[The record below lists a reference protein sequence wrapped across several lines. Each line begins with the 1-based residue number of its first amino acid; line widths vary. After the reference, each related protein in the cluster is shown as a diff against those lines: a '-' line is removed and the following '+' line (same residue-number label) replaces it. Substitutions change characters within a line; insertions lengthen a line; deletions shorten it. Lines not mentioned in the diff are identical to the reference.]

1 MRNNY
6 ITMTEQTYESSLIET
21 VCKREFHQV
30 LGFSSYSL
38 SHHLLSVH
46 WPFSVLRLIAAWH
59 YHHIIITAQNRA
71 ESKPIWFTWS
81 ITIFLFFIS
90 AFEAVA
96 FFRAFSCSGIPHK
109 GATWT
114 VGFV

>member
-1 MRNNY
+1 MMNNY
-6 ITMTEQTYESSLIET
+6 ITVTEQTYESSLIET

-38 SHHLLSVH
+38 SYHLLSAH

-90 AFEAVA
+90 TFEAVA

-109 GATWT
+109 SATWT